1 MKKMLLV
8 MLLCTCAAFAQD
20 TTKKAP
26 DMPNM
31 RTYYMAFLYRGDKWT
46 PEQNEYTKKIQEG
59 HMQNINRLAAEGKL
73 LIAGPFLDDKELRG
87 IFIFKVDSMEEAQN
101 LCDTDPA
108 VQAGRLRVEIKPWFA
123 DKGLTVLP
131 H

>member
-1 MKKMLLV
+1 
-8 MLLCTCAAFAQD
+8 MLLCSCAAIAQD
-20 TTKKAP
+20 TTKKVP

-31 RTYYMAFLYRGDKWT
+31 RTYYMVFLYRGDKWT
-46 PEQNEYTKKIQEG
+46 PEQNDYTKKIQAG

-73 LIAGPFLDDKELRG
+73 LVAGPFLDDKELRG
-87 IFIFKVDSMEEAQN
+87 IFIFKVDSMEEAQK

-108 VQAGRLRVEIKPWFA
+108 VQAGRLRTEIKPWFA